1 MASKAK
7 TTRRR
12 RSKKW
17 LVFVDTNIL
26 LDLYRLPGESAK
38 RTLATLE
45 EQRASLVMT
54 DQVWMEFLKN
64 RQRVISQTIK
74 DIAKPTHNMPSVLRE
89 LPAGRKHLKHQ
100 RVGLQVHKKLITTI
114 EKLLRNP
121 TQTDPVYQC
130 LSRIFA
136 SNTSYN
142 LKRPNKKR
150 YEVRDLAQKR
160 FSLGYP
166 PRKDDTLRLGD
177 AINWEWIVACA
188 QTSKCNVVIVSRDG
202 DFGLAYGQECILNDW
217 LRVEFK
223 ERVGR
228 NRKIELTNKL
238 STALRKL
245 HIALTPGYEEEET
258 KLISESDIADR
269 DRGVTV
275 QQFLSQI
282 LQNRWEAGEP
292 PERTGPLEVS
302 EDQ

>member
-1 MASKAK
+1 
-7 TTRRR
+7 
-12 RSKKW
+12 
-17 LVFVDTNIL
+17 
-26 LDLYRLPGESAK
+26 
-38 RTLATLE
+38 
-45 EQRASLVMT
+45 MT

-64 RQRVISQTIK
+64 RQKVISQTIK
-74 DIAKPTHNMPSVLRE
+74 DIAKPTHHNMPSVLRE
-89 LPAGRKHLKHQ
+89 LPAGRKYLKHQ
-100 RVGLQVHKKLITTI
+100 IVGLQGHKKLIVTI

-121 TQTDPVYQC
+121 TQTDLLYQC

-136 SNTSYN
+136 GNTSYN

-160 FSLGYP
+160 ISLGYP

-188 QTSKCNVVIVSRDG
+188 QASKCNVVIVSRDG
-202 DFGLAYGQECILNDW
+202 DFGLTYGQECILNDW

-228 NRKIELTNKL
+228 NRKIELTNRL

-245 HIALTPGYEEEET
+245 HIPLAPGYEEEET
-258 KLISESDIADR
+258 KLISASDIADR
-269 DRGVTV
+269 DRGGVLV
-275 QQFLSQI
+275 ERFLSQI
-282 LQNRWEAGEP
+282 LRKRWEAGEP

-302 EDQ
+302 KDHE